1 MPLNSKIIAVDARPL
16 CYGFTGNSRYLFE
29 SLKYMVRKDSPYKYL
44 LLANKEVHSIFQN
57 FIEANSSILNVKI
70 KKMTG
75 ILWLNF
81 WLPTYLKEAK
91 ADLFWGT
98 LQLLP
103 YQKCNI
109 PEIVNYHDL
118 NFVSAPQTM
127 DKMNYW
133 QHKLLSKRTML
144 NADRILC
151 LSKNTQIEIEK
162 YYPLVKDKLSVIY
175 PGVEYKLKSMVDVS
189 KYGSFFLTVGTLE
202 PRKNISTIINAYL
215 AFKEYK
221 PASKL
226 KLVIAGRS
234 GWGESELNTKLIS
247 GELEHKG
254 IYFVQNPD
262 ENLLA
267 NLYNSCHTFLF
278 PSLHEGF
285 GLPILEALIYGKVCA
300 VSDIPVFREI
310 VDPEVDFLI
319 PPLDKTAWE
328 NLFLSLARS
337 QNNDRKKQWDPKL
350 WKWEKTAQQIEK
362 EIDKV
367 FNHVI

>member
-1 MPLNSKIIAVDARPL
+1 
-16 CYGFTGNSRYLFE
+16 
-29 SLKYMVRKDSPYKYL
+29 
-44 LLANKEVHSIFQN
+44 
-57 FIEANSSILNVKI
+57 
-70 KKMTG
+70 
-75 ILWLNF
+75 
-81 WLPTYLKEAK
+81 
-91 ADLFWGT
+91 
-98 LQLLP
+98 
-103 YQKCNI
+103 
-109 PEIVNYHDL
+109 
-118 NFVSAPQTM
+118 
-127 DKMNYW
+127 
-133 QHKLLSKRTML
+133 
-144 NADRILC
+144 
-151 LSKNTQIEIEK
+151 
-162 YYPLVKDKLSVIY
+162 
-175 PGVEYKLKSMVDVS
+175 MVDVS